1 MDDGDE
7 QAAFRS
13 VFVSAADGLRLHAR
27 DYGEATLGARR
38 PSSACRDLRGRAP
51 IFTSWRCASRP
62 MRESRAASSPATC
75 ADAAD
80 PNTTRSPPITMS
92 RSRPTT
98 SSRSMAA
105 MGVVK
110 AAFVGASRGG
120 LQMMVLA
127 AMRPTVIAGGVL
139 VDIGPVIEGKGLARI
154 KGYVGKLPRVRD
166 MEEATALLKRLGAAQ
181 FPAWSDAQWS
191 LMARRSFRQTP
202 SGLLPDYD
210 PALAGTLGAIDLEAP
225 LPTLWPFFEALA
237 HAPLLA
243 IRGGNSDIL
252 SRRDSLRDGAPP
264 SRLRD
269 RDDRGRGPCSRR
281 RCAAPRLAHRRLHRK
296 SGCLRRERIK
306 VPRKKRDGASPRE
319 PCSGHARIQEK
330 APARGRGSSVRWRR
344 RSERA

>member
-1 MDDGDE
+1 MDEGDDG
-7 QAAFRS
+7 ATFRS

-27 DYGEATLGARR
+27 DYGKRHWETTPVMCLPGLART
-38 PSSACRDLRGRAP
+38 SADFHELALRLSTDARVPRRVVACDMRGRGRSEYD
-51 IFTSWRCASRP
+51 TRP
-62 MRESRAASSPATC
+62 ANYDLAVEAGDILTV
-75 ADAAD
+75 
-80 PNTTRSPPITMS
+80 
-92 RSRPTT
+92 
-98 SSRSMAA
+98 MAA

-120 LQMMVLA
+120 LQTMVLA
-127 AMRPTVIAGGVL
+127 AMRPTVIAGSVL

-154 KGYVGKLPRVRD
+154 KGYVGKLPRVGD

-202 SGLLPDYD
+202 TGLLPDYD

-252 SRRDSLRDGAPP
+252 SPATLSEMARRHPDCDTVTIEGEGHVPDVGAPLLA
-264 SRLRD
+264 SRV
-269 RDDRGRGPCSRR
+269 
-281 RCAAPRLAHRRLHRK
+281 AAFIENLDA
-296 SGCLRRERIK
+296 C
-306 VPRKKRDGASPRE
+306 VASE
-319 PCSGHARIQEK
+319 
-330 APARGRGSSVRWRR
+330 
-344 RSERA
+344 